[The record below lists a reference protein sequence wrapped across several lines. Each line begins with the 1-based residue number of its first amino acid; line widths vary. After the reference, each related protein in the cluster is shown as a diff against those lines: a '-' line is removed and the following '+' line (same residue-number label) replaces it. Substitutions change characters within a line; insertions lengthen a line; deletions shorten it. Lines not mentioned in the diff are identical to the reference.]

1 MNKTILNILFVF
13 LTLNVFSQ
21 TDLELLVFQKINDY
35 RVENGRHRLK
45 WDDATYKSTQVHTE
59 YMIKEGKLSHTEDS
73 ETPKFTNRLMLF
85 QDDNWIIGNEN
96 VSAVSTN
103 HTDNSIDE
111 ISDLILYSW
120 KSSKGH
126 NSAML
131 GNGSTVGAV
140 SCGDTTEEKEGFTLN
155 MKYSTFV
162 LWIKPI
168 MEK

>member
-59 YMIKEGKLSHTEDS
+59 YMIKEGKLSHKEDS
-73 ETPKFTNRLMLF
+73 ETPSFWNRLMLF

-120 KSSKGH
+120 KRSKGH

-140 SCGDTTEEKEGFTLN
+140 SCGDTTKEKEGFTLN

-168 MEK
+168 MGQ

>member
-21 TDLELLVFQKINDY
+21 TDLELKVFQKINDY

-45 WDDATYKSTQVHTE
+45 WDDATYKSTQIHTE
-59 YMIKEGKLSHTEDS
+59 DMIKEGKLSHKEDS
-73 ETPKFTNRLMLF
+73 ETRSFWNRLMLF

-131 GNGSTVGAV
+131 GYGSTVGAV
-140 SCGDTTEEKEGFTLN
+140 SCGDTTKEKEGFTLN

-168 MEK
+168 MEQ